1 MIIQPY
7 NNDFEKYFFKL
18 MKHINIKLVTNG
30 KSRNYSLPYNKTLL
44 GKSSGGGNRQNKYRN
59 EPASIFRSINSGY
72 MQVSYVRE
80 LV

>member
-30 KSRNYSLPYNKTLL
+30 KSRNYSLPYNKKLL
-44 GKSSGGGNRQNKYRN
+44 RKSSGGGNRQNKYRN